1 MTDVQLDEI
10 EPVLTDK
17 NGVKVTEIMII
28 KVKELVKSKLK
39 DIGVKPS
46 TLSVVIG
53 LTMEAVEKTP
63 VKGAEQKEFAL
74 KVIKTIVEELP
85 EDNPEKTFLLESLES
100 GSVDGIIELVV
111 AVSKN
116 EFTINHVV
124 AVSKVC
130 LPNLLDY
137 ISTRCGSRRKK

>member
-17 NGVKVTEIMII
+17 NGVKVTEIMIV

-39 DIGVKPS
+39 DVGVKPS

-63 VKGAEQKEFAL
+63 VKGSEQKEFAI

-116 EFTINHVV
+116 EFTINHAV

-130 LPNLLDY
+130 LPTLLDY